1 MWKNLEL
8 EPSAHS
14 VTLKFWNP
22 GISSKLLQ
30 ALLSFSLVLDYKILV
45 NKVPQSKY
53 QPPGSKF
60 TRSFCVNISST
71 PRCSWTPKLQMTQE
85 PPFSV
90 FMTPNDLSLAGTG
103 FLRVRIPSDQPHL
116 EKQ

>member
-30 ALLSFSLVLDYKILV
+30 ALPSFSLVLDYKILV
-45 NKVPQSKY
+45 KKVLRSKY
-53 QPPGSKF
+53 HPRDSKF
-60 TRSFCVNISST
+60 MRSFYVNISSML
-71 PRCSWTPKLQMTQE
+71 RCSWTPKFPMTQE
-85 PPFSV
+85 PPFAV
-90 FMTPNDLSLAGTG
+90 FTTPNDLSLAATG
-103 FLRVRIPSDQPHL
+103 FPRVWLYLSW
-116 EKQ
+116 